1 MTTTPFPTPP
11 PRREPPRLAIP
22 VTEAEEAVLAALREL
37 HYGSV
42 EVVVHSARIVQ
53 ITRSQKLRVDGR

>member
-1 MTTTPFPTPP
+1 MNTAPVPP
-11 PRREPPRLAIP
+11 MPRRESARLAIP

-37 HYGSV
+37 RYGSV
-42 EVVVHSARIVQ
+42 EVVVHSDRIVQ

>member
-1 MTTTPFPTPP
+1 METNPIRPE
-11 PRREPPRLAIP
+11 RSGSRAP
-22 VTEAEEAVLAALREL
+22 VAVPVSEAEQAVLDALRAL

-42 EVVVHSARIVQ
+42 EVVVHGDRIVQ